1 MYCTD
6 ILSVEV
12 IYLKL
17 FCNLVYF
24 VLRFFKIILN
34 LYKKISNYLSMR
46 TIMLNIISLKIY
58 WFQCSLCTASTCM
71 FIVINQ
77 RVTYD
82 LYFPFRCNR
91 YSRTSH
97 ISKAWFSHIYN
108 QNNEFKIIILWLFSY
123 LKKLNFATFFL

>member
-34 LYKKISNYLSMR
+34 LYKKNSNYLSMR
-46 TIMLNIISLKIY
+46 TIMLNIKIY
-58 WFQCSLCTASTCM
+58 WFQCSLRTASTWM
-71 FIVINQ
+71 FIVKIVINQ

-97 ISKAWFSHIYN
+97 ISKAWFSHIYY
-108 QNNEFKIIILWLFSY
+108 QNNEFKTIILWLFSY
-123 LKKLNFATFFL
+123 LNKLYYATFFL